1 MKLEKIPGKSRFEIP
16 FSNLT
21 ILHFLAFLA
30 GVWAS
35 SSSSRVALA
44 KTASSS
50 SAHGRLEAGDGE
62 MVGWFSWRNRKNGDK
77 TMEIKPW
84 KDLKNDDKME
94 KW

>member
-1 MKLEKIPGKSRFEIP
+1 
-16 FSNLT
+16 
-21 ILHFLAFLA
+21 
-30 GVWAS
+30 
-35 SSSSRVALA
+35 
-44 KTASSS
+44 
-50 SAHGRLEAGDGE
+50 